1 MVTESSHQSRD
12 RLLHSSFYLY
22 KLNMRHNM
30 DTIKS
35 MKKQE
40 EDKKGRASILFM
52 GKLFPEAEK

>member
-1 MVTESSHQSRD
+1 
-12 RLLHSSFYLY
+12 
-22 KLNMRHNM
+22 M

-52 GKLFPEAEK
+52 GKLFPEAEKWGPFFDISIFESWR